1 MNLRVTVDSTAS
13 TSRKVTQ
20 SSKFGQIITLQLENV
35 SNRAKLSE
43 ILRTIVTDYKTI
55 TGIIRVADYNQK
67 LLDSVVFLQFYDNK
81 EAECLLATGSLFL
94 FGQLVRI
101 SNPYLVQGRV
111 PFSFTYNVGEE
122 DPRNG
127 IPVPMAVFNF
137 NDKAESN
144 TTIHLIKVLEAFEF
158 HTTITSFRFAFNH
171 KRHIIR
177 KFGTITFLNRRDA
190 LTAQVNEYNI
200 MGNKLE
206 IKIPQSFPVLLHN
219 SLAGLLL
226 NGQGEFSSN
235 IRDNNWYHANLADD
249 LLPQHPI
256 PKTLEVQTSPEVANI
271 PLPPEPVNPIV
282 PSNSRQLLDEAF
294 AIANIGEEIGR
305 LNSDFFI
312 VTPPPSPVLSLGGN
326 EDFDELIK
334 EVPTSK
340 KRKLN

>member
-1 MNLRVTVDSTAS
+1 MSLRITFDTTAS
-13 TSRKVTQ
+13 SSRKVTKPQ
-20 SSKFGQIITLQLENV
+20 QFGEFRTVQLENV
-35 SNRAKLSE
+35 SNRMKLSE
-43 ILRTIVTDYKTI
+43 ILRTIVTEFKSI
-55 TGIIRVADYNQK
+55 VGIIRVADYNQK
-67 LLDSVVFLQFYDNK
+67 LLDSVVFLQFHDNK
-81 EAECLLATGSLFL
+81 EAERLLETGSLFL

-101 SNPYLVQGRV
+101 SNPYLVHGRV
-111 PFSFTYNVGEE
+111 PFSFSYNAEEE

-127 IPVPMAVFNF
+127 IPVPMAVFNL

-158 HTTITSFRFAFNH
+158 HSTITSFRFAFNH

-190 LTAQVNEYNI
+190 VCAQVNEYFI

-206 IKIPQSFPVLLHN
+206 VKVPQSFPVLLHN

-226 NGQGEFSSN
+226 NGQGEFSST

-249 LLPQHPI
+249 SRPQHPI
-256 PKTLEVQTSPEVANI
+256 PTTLEVQTSPEVANI
-271 PLPPEPVNPIV
+271 PLPPEPAEPIA
-282 PSNSRQLLDEAF
+282 PQNSRQLLDEAF

-312 VTPPPSPVLSLGGN
+312 ATPPQSPVLSIGGN
-326 EDFDELIK
+326 EDFEEFIN
-334 EVPTSK
+334 ETPAAK
-340 KRKLN
+340 KRRLN